1 MDKNSKKLLNYLI
14 AAGGCKKVIDF
25 QEGLD
30 SLAAKF
36 NMDSEDLKALVRYL
50 NSLGYLEYM
59 YMRLSS
65 GDKKA
70 RGFYLSHKGLN
81 WKHFQREE
89 LIKYLKDKWIDF
101 FAFLLSFA
109 ALIVSIIALTSNTPV
124 Q

>member
-1 MDKNSKKLLNYLI
+1 MDKNSKKLLNHLI
-14 AAGGCKKVIDF
+14 VAGGCKKIVDF

-30 SLAAKF
+30 SLASDL
-36 NMDSEDLKALVRYL
+36 NMDPEDLRALVRYL
-50 NSLGYLEYM
+50 NNLGYLEYQ

-65 GDKKA
+65 GDKTA

-89 LIKYLKDKWIDF
+89 LIEYFKDKWIDF

-109 ALIVSIIALTSNTPV
+109 ALIVSIIALTNNTPV